1 MNIFEALSNGKGCVN
16 EENISSFLAYLLQQ
30 DAGHDLK
37 DEFLKRFIELIENKT
52 GLEKLYDFYDNVSV
66 DLEEYFENDEKNR
79 TIDISIRINNDIYI
93 GIENKISR
101 GALQKTQFRE
111 EYGCIRNSFKYS
123 RGKKVI
129 MVMLAPNEKGCF
141 EVFKGLTLQ
150 KNDKKAFIT
159 WEDVCNI
166 ILEILEDERNCIIN
180 PIMDY
185 TKMTLRAFVYYI
197 KNINEPVFMGKVE
210 VVCSNKE
217 KYTIC
222 QLSNGKV
229 YIKENEDLIVKHLIF
244 DVLHQLDPKIWYDF
258 DKQKYDFGPR
268 SMGDRMFELLNGENS
283 IKLKENIV
291 FCSDKLR
298 KKKK

>member
-1 MNIFEALSNGKGCVN
+1 MNNGNN
-16 EENISSFLAYLLQQ
+16 E
-30 DAGHDLK
+30 
-37 DEFLKRFIELIENKT
+37 
-52 GLEKLYDFYDNVSV
+52 YDDDTTNHN
-66 DLEEYFENDEKNR
+66 DYFENDEKNR